1 MSGLLEEKTA
11 LVLGVANKRSIA
23 WSISQAL
30 AGAGATLAFT
40 YQSERL
46 EQNVRELASS
56 VRSPLVLPCDVSK
69 DDEMDRLF
77 SAVDKEFDGLDILVH
92 CVAFAQ
98 RLDLEGEYLATSR
111 EGFRI
116 AQDISAFSLVALAR
130 RAAPLMTR
138 RGGGSILALTY
149 LGSER
154 VIPKY
159 NVMGVAKASLEA
171 SIRYLANDLGQR
183 KIRVNGI
190 SAGPISTLAARGI
203 PGFTKMLEHVRGKAP
218 LRRNT
223 DPAEVGDAGLFLC
236 SAMARG
242 ITGEVI
248 FVDCGYHIMGM

>member
-1 MSGLLEEKTA
+1 MSGLLEGKTA

-40 YQSERL
+40 YQGERL

-69 DDEMDRLF
+69 DDELDQLF
-77 SAVDKEFDGLDILVH
+77 STVDKEFQGLDILVH

-98 RLDLEGEYLATSR
+98 RPDLEGEYLATSR

-130 RAAPLMTR
+130 GAAPLMTK

-171 SIRYLANDLGQR
+171 SIRYLASDLGQR

-203 PGFTKMLEHVRGKAP
+203 PGFTKMLEHVREKAP

-223 DPAEVGDAGLFLC
+223 DPAEVGDASLFLC
-236 SAMARG
+236 SPMARG